1 MLNMRLNLSAMS
13 VVKRIQN
20 QHARICIS
28 LTSIFQIIFFNI
40 YKLINFVS
48 LIVLAHLIT
57 QMTLEVRDEETI
69 LYITFVLK
77 DDNKFISLS

>member
-1 MLNMRLNLSAMS
+1 MRLNLSAMS
-13 VVKRIQN
+13 VVKIIQN

-69 LYITFVLK
+69 LYICFK
-77 DDNKFISLS
+77 G

>member
-1 MLNMRLNLSAMS
+1 MRLNLSAMS

-69 LYITFVLK
+69 LYICFK
-77 DDNKFISLS
+77 G